1 LGNSDCLQQPSTLE
15 PIEKEGVASKN
26 ILVVE
31 DDEVSRRVIT
41 QMLKEIGHKVTTS
54 SSGKRALALLK
65 THSFDLIFMDI
76 EMPEMDGIETTRR
89 IRKMDGPA
97 SGIPIVAVT
106 AYALQGDREKFL
118 RFGLDEYITK
128 PIQLD
133 ELYQIIETVT
143 KSKHENFH
151 NKILERISQN
161 DLREIQLDIKMLEA
175 ALEYANYDI
184 ANFLLAEIHELASK
198 NDLEC
203 LKDLSNAISRTIAN
217 KERRKAMK
225 YVSQMKLEIERYK

>member
-1 LGNSDCLQQPSTLE
+1 
-15 PIEKEGVASKN
+15 
-26 ILVVE
+26 
-31 DDEVSRRVIT
+31 
-41 QMLKEIGHKVTTS
+41 
-54 SSGKRALALLK
+54 
-65 THSFDLIFMDI
+65 
-76 EMPEMDGIETTRR
+76 
-89 IRKMDGPA
+89 
-97 SGIPIVAVT
+97 
-106 AYALQGDREKFL
+106 

-225 YVSQMKLEIERYK
+225 YVSQMKLEIERYIAG